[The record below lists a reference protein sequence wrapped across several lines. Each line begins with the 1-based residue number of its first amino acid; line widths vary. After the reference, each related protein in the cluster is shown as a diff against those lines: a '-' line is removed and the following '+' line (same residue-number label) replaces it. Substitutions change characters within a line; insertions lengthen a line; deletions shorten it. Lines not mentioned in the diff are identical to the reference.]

1 MCDKLKAMVKCEGC
15 SKMYCINH
23 FEDHRQELSKQFEE
37 VEVTRDLFR
46 QSLTE
51 KIADSQK
58 YSLTAQINEW
68 ENESI
73 DKIRQAAN
81 EARQALHTHAAKFN
95 TKMEDKLNKLTNQLR
110 QSREAKDFFEPD
122 LNQWMGELTQMKNEL
137 VKSSVVTIR
146 QNPTPFV
153 TKINVDISGKILQ
166 KDACHFWRSEKI
178 FINGENYLVE
188 SKNNRK

>member
-1 MCDKLKAMVKCEGC
+1 MATAITITPCFTCDKMKAMVKCEGC

-23 FEDHRQELSKQFEE
+23 FEDHRQELSKQLEE

-51 KIADSQK
+51 KITESQK
-58 YSLTAQINEW
+58 HSFTAQIDEW

-81 EARQALHTHAAKFN
+81 EARQVLLKHAAELN
-95 TKMEDKLNKLTNQLR
+95 TKMENKLNKLTNQLR

-122 LNQWMGELTQMKNEL
+122 LNQWIEELTQMKDEL
-137 VKSSVVTIR
+137 VKSSIVTIR
-146 QNPTPFV
+146 QDPTPFV
-153 TKINVDISGKILQ
+153 TKINVDIS
-166 KDACHFWRSEKI
+166 SKI
-178 FINGENYLVE
+178 FN
-188 SKNNRK
+188 S